1 MASSLR
7 RNPFIGIPLFNAFKF
22 KFYNL
27 IPPHSLQNKFSQK
40 YYPAANSPFGGPDSY
55 REGGLKLS
63 MDELNR
69 KTVEEFKRSDK
80 TPVIAVLENIRS
92 AYNVGSVFRTADAFL
107 LEAIYIT
114 GYTCVPPHKEIKKT
128 ALGAE
133 ESVEWKHFANA
144 TEAIKTLKESGY
156 KIYAVEQAVNS
167 LMLQNLNF
175 NNDEKIAVIF
185 GNEVTGVEQ
194 ETILQCDG
202 CIEIPQLGMKHSL
215 NIATAAGVVLWE
227 IVRRR
232 LFTTPT
238 AVANP
243 VGG

>member
-1 MASSLR
+1 
-7 RNPFIGIPLFNAFKF
+7 
-22 KFYNL
+22 
-27 IPPHSLQNKFSQK
+27 
-40 YYPAANSPFGGPDSY
+40 
-55 REGGLKLS
+55 

-69 KTVEEFKRSDK
+69 KSIDEFKRSQK
-80 TPVIAVLENIRS
+80 IPVIAVLENIRS

-133 ESVEWKHFANA
+133 ETVDWKHFTNAN
-144 TEAIKTLKESGY
+144 EAITTLKANGY
-156 KIYAVEQAVNS
+156 TIYAVEQALNS
-167 LMLQNLNF
+167 HPLQLMDF
-175 NNDEKIAVIF
+175 KAGEKIAVIF

-194 ETILQCDG
+194 ETIGQCDG

-227 IVRRR
+227 IVRGR
-232 LFTTPT
+232 LC
-238 AVANP
+238 
-243 VGG
+243 